1 MEICIDSV
9 VSGRNAI
16 AGGASRLA
24 ICSMLAEGGLTPST
38 GFFKFISR
46 MSRIPCYAMLRTR
59 PGDFVYT
66 EDELEIMKAD
76 VKVLR
81 ASGADGFL
89 FGALT
94 EDGEID
100 IPACKL
106 ILSVVGPLSVT
117 FHRAFDQVADPI
129 KSLKT
134 LINLGFR
141 RVLTSGQKGI
151 AEQGLKLIK
160 ELVHVARGKI
170 TVMAASGVTK
180 DNILKIHSRC
190 GVEEFHASAK
200 QRVETERNENTFRIG
215 ASESNYIM
223 VTDKDMVA
231 AMVALLPPPEE
242 IRLRN
247 LSIP

>member
-9 VSGRNAI
+9 LSGRYAI
-16 AGGASRLA
+16 TGGASRLA
-24 ICSMLAEGGLTPST
+24 VCSMLAEGGLTPST
-38 GFFKFISR
+38 GFFQFVSR
-46 MSRIPCYAMLRTR
+46 MSLIPCYAMLRTR
-59 PGDFVYT
+59 PGNFVYAR
-66 EDELEIMKAD
+66 DELEIMKAD

-100 IPACKL
+100 VPACKL
-106 ILSVVGPLSVT
+106 ILTAASPLSVT

-134 LINLGFR
+134 LINIGFR
-141 RVLTSGQKGI
+141 RVLTSGQKDT
-151 AEQGLKLIK
+151 AVEGLKLIK
-160 ELVHVARGKI
+160 ELVDVADGRI
-170 TVMAASGVTK
+170 TVMATSGVTK
-180 DNILKIHSRC
+180 DNILKINLES

-200 QRVETERNENTFRIG
+200 RKMETEYNTNKFKIG
-215 ASESNYIM
+215 ASDSNYVT

-231 AMVALLPPPEE
+231 AMVALHPVRDE
-242 IRLRN
+242 IRRTY
-247 LSIP
+247 SPVI